1 MTKNLL
7 KILFLLIALLSV
19 NVIAQNSDNVDL
31 RAKVKQQML
40 KAQGNLPMVEK
51 NSTSANSNYLSFP
64 NISTTVFRI
73 LILLLSSIIA
83 LSLVFLRRVKI
94 QHKQIS
100 KQFKENIRLIREESY
115 KQPIDYSLTPVRK
128 SLLDKIEN
136 CLEENTISYL
146 AKKLKIAKG
155 EIHLVNSIKSYAS
168 GTNIARG

>member
-1 MTKNLL
+1 MMKHLL
-7 KILFLLIALLSV
+7 KILILLITLLSV
-19 NVIAQNSDNVDL
+19 NGLAQNGDSVNI

-51 NSTSANSNYLSFP
+51 NSTSANSNFFSFP
-64 NISTTVFRI
+64 NISTTVFRM

-94 QHKQIS
+94 QHKLIS
-100 KQFKENIRLIREESY
+100 KQFKENIRLIREESF

-128 SLLDKIEN
+128 SLLEKIEN
-136 CLEENTISYL
+136 CFEESTISSL
-146 AKKLKIAKG
+146 AKKLNIAKG

-168 GTNIARG
+168 GTNVARG